1 MTCGSTSYR
10 GFRPSGPFLPSG
22 AFAVGISIVEISLCV
37 PRQSCNE
44 IHSRVRCMLHCR
56 IRPGTWCF
64 WRSAP
69 GRNIGCYDSA
79 MSDMTSRPDS
89 ALESPA
95 SRSSEIL
102 RDTPPEEA
110 EGGEGGI
117 VGCGLLHNRKRYFGL
132 VLLMLIYYGAL
143 LAMSDLRS
151 FETLPLKKQRG
162 GRGGSLDAVFSTI
175 ANDIL
180 DSSCSCSFI
189 TEHYWRCPI

>member
-1 MTCGSTSYR
+1 MLRRLIVFIGAFT
-10 GFRPSGPFLPSG
+10 RPSDVATRAKSYDRSGRRHGLMLTCDIRSFVFLE
-22 AFAVGISIVEISLCV
+22 A
-37 PRQSCNE
+37 
-44 IHSRVRCMLHCR
+44 
-56 IRPGTWCF
+56 
-64 WRSAP
+64 AP

-143 LAMSDLRS
+143 LAMSWRIRS
-151 FETLPLKKQRG
+151 E
-162 GRGGSLDAVFSTI
+162 
-175 ANDIL
+175 
-180 DSSCSCSFI
+180 CS
-189 TEHYWRCPI
+189 RV